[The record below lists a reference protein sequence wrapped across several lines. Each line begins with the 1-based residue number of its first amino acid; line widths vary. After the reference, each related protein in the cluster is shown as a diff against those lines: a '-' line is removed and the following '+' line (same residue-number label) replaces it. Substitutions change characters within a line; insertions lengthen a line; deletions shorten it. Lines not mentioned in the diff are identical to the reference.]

1 MSLGERIKT
10 LRKQKRF
17 TQNELAKLMDLKPI
31 TISKY
36 ESNDREPNLETLKK
50 LSTVLDI
57 PLIELIDE
65 NEIKDVPAKGI
76 LKNTNKNSSIE
87 QQILAESIL
96 EKIGGNSAIL
106 ENILYN
112 FLTVDSVEKELNYKF
127 DEFTPDDLRDLS
139 QFTFYMLK
147 LKIIEINSKYK

>member
-10 LRKQKRF
+10 LRKQRRL
-17 TQNELAKLMDLKPI
+17 TQNKLAELMDLKPI

-65 NEIKDVPAKGI
+65 NGIKDVPAKGI
-76 LKNTNKNSSIE
+76 LKNTNENSSIE

-96 EKIGGNSAIL
+96 EKIGGNSAIFEHL
-106 ENILYN
+106 LYE
-112 FLTVDSVEKELNYKF
+112 FLATSSVQKEFDYKLDELLN
-127 DEFTPDDLRDLS
+127 DLSDLS
-139 QFTFYMLK
+139 QFMFYMLK
-147 LKIIEINSKYK
+147 LKIIEINSKHK